1 MKGHVLVLN
10 QNFEPLNVCTL
21 KRAIRLMIKKKV
33 EVVESIDGRFIFS
46 INVTLPYPSVIRLR
60 YYVGRPKFNVA
71 LTKKTV
77 LMRDNYRCQYCGS
90 KEGEMTIDHVVPRD
104 RGGKTIWENV
114 VCACKSCNTKKGNR
128 LPEEA
133 GMKLL
138 SRPRKPR
145 LLPFLGM
152 SKTQI
157 ALQRE
162 EWRKYLFLDDAWEE
176 GEKYIARG

>member
-1 MKGHVLVLN
+1 MEGHVLVLN

-21 KRAIRLMIKKKV
+21 KRAIRLMIRNKV
-33 EVVESIDGRFIFS
+33 EIVEAIDGRSISS
-46 INVTLPYPSVIRLR
+46 INATFPYPSVIRLK
-60 YYVGRPKFNVA
+60 YYVGRPKFNIA

-77 LMRDNYRCQYCGS
+77 LMRDNHTCQYCGR
-90 KEGEMTIDHVVPRD
+90 KEGEMTIDHVIPRD
-104 RGGKTIWENV
+104 RGGKTVWENV
-114 VCACKSCNTKKGNR
+114 VCACKSCNIKKGNR

-157 ALQRE
+157 ALQRK
-162 EWRKYLFLDDAWEE
+162 EWRKYLFLDDSWKE
-176 GEKYIARG
+176 GDKYIERG